1 MTKMEVIENDESEVC
16 ESIQIP
22 PETVA
27 DVPQTPLPDEV
38 HRHPSLIT

>member
-1 MTKMEVIENDESEVC
+1 MEVIENDESEVC

-27 DVPQTPLPDEV
+27 DVPQTPLPDDV